1 MLPVLTVV
9 SLLVALRYILYSKVY
24 DAFRG
29 AETYEVTGFS
39 EVKQDEEKRQKKL
52 EKKGI
57 DPNAPQEEKP
67 AKPKKEKKAK
77 KGKGEGQDVSAPA
90 DTNEGGNK

>member
-1 MLPVLTVV
+1 MTVV
-9 SLLVALRYILYSKVY
+9 ALLVALRYILYSKVY

-57 DPNAPQEEKP
+57 DPNQEKP
-67 AKPKKEKKAK
+67 EKEPKQKKEKKSK
-77 KGKGEGQDVSAPA
+77 KGKGEDSQTPDESA
-90 DTNEGGNK
+90 EGGNK